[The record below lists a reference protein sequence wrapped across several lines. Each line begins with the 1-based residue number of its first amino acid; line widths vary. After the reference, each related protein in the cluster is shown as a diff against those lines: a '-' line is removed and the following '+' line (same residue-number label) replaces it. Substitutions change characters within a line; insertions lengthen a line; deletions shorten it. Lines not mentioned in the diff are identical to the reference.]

1 MKVEVICAHLLSIL
15 ISCSVLDKAG
25 EAKAL
30 NSNNKDEII
39 QKYKLKKKSQA
50 I

>member
-15 ISCSVLDKAG
+15 ISSLVLDKAG

-30 NSNNKDEII
+30 NNNKDEII
-39 QKYKLKKKSQA
+39 QKYKLKKNRQE

>member
-15 ISCSVLDKAG
+15 ISYSVLDKAG

-30 NSNNKDEII
+30 NSNKDEII
-39 QKYKLKKKSQA
+39 QKYKLKKNSQE

>member
-25 EAKAL
+25 EAKY
-30 NSNNKDEII
+30 STVINKDEII
-39 QKYKLKKKSQA
+39 QKYRLKKNRQE

>member
-25 EAKAL
+25 EVEC

-39 QKYKLKKKSQA
+39 QKYRLKKE
-50 I
+50 